1 MLHEKDKETPS
12 FLLRF
17 VRADLEKAGRHSGL
31 QERVYSN
38 RTTPRTL
45 DWGKDKREYVT
56 GGKEHVYLAVNSL
69 NIINSRGIYNL
80 K

>member
-17 VRADLEKAGRHSGL
+17 AEADLEKAERPSGL
-31 QERVYSN
+31 QERVYSK

-45 DWGKDKREYVT
+45 GWGKDKREYVT

>member
-1 MLHEKDKETPS
+1 MLTTTLVARKEYTPTDP
-12 FLLRF
+12 RQ
-17 VRADLEKAGRHSGL
+17 EHWAG
-31 QERVYSN
+31 
-38 RTTPRTL
+38 
-45 DWGKDKREYVT
+45 GKDKSEYVT